1 MTKWDYDD
9 IINTAWWHGNS
20 EGREEGRAEGRE
32 EGWAEGREEG
42 RAEGREE
49 GRAEGRLDMAR
60 RMKAMGLSSE
70 VIAEASDFTVEEI
83 AQL

>member
-20 EGREEGRAEGRE
+20 EGREEGR
-32 EGWAEGREEG
+32 AEGREEG